1 MEEKIVYQHAFSVG
15 DGCNVAAALSRT
27 GLREHSGPFD
37 WVISDIEDV
46 MTLIENHFEDF
57 LNPEML
63 VPSPIPFNAGQRRH
77 TRYKSII
84 FVHDFAPEEDAP
96 PLEEQIGAIQ
106 EKYARR
112 IAYFY
117 ECLKEPTMFYH
128 FVFGGDM
135 EYWKTNAKR
144 VERFFKQIHPDNLF
158 VLMAE
163 NGQKAG
169 QTEEIDGVPIY
180 YVQGQ
185 KDDHVLGYYADTN
198 PQLKALMHSPE
209 NFPLARRAEN
219 LRFFIDKQLG
229 INREISM
236 NEMRIARDKLAA
248 EQTIWKE
255 WVKLLQNGKRLADR
269 ILQEGGKTVGIF
281 GYNDFFEPVVGE
293 LKAAGL
299 EVKFVT
305 SWYLREKEECLGIP
319 VFNPHDPSEEEIAK
333 QEQESQDQT
342 EEDED
347 KHWLAFFARQ
357 PIFATV
363 DAMVLVDVE
372 DDFFIKKGKGLF
384 PCKIYSLKNLLGIE

>member
-1 MEEKIVYQHAFSVG
+1 MEKKIVYQHAFSVG

-27 GLREHSGPFD
+27 GLRERSGPFD
-37 WVISDIEDV
+37 WIISDIEDV
-46 MTLIENHFEDF
+46 MALIENHFEDF
-57 LNPEML
+57 LNPQML
-63 VPSPIPFNAGQRRH
+63 VPSPIPFNAGQKRH
-77 TRYKSII
+77 TRYKSVI

-128 FVFGGDM
+128 FIFGGDV

-144 VERFFKQIHPDNLF
+144 VEQFFKRIHPDNLF

-163 NGQKAG
+163 SDQKAG
-169 QTEEIDGVPIY
+169 QTEVIDGVTIY

-185 KDDHVLGYYADTN
+185 RDDHVLGYYADTN
-198 PQLKALMHSPE
+198 PQLKALMHSPD
-209 NFPLARRAEN
+209 NFPLARRADN

-248 EQTIWKE
+248 EQIVWRE
-255 WVKLLQNGKRLADR
+255 WVRQQQRGKHLSDRLLRDGSQK
-269 ILQEGGKTVGIF
+269 IGIF
-281 GYNDFFEPVVGE
+281 GYNNFFEPVVDD

-299 EVKFVT
+299 EIKFVT
-305 SWYLREKEECLGIP
+305 SWYLHGQDECLGIP
-319 VFNPHDPSEEEIAK
+319 VYQPQEPTEEEIAAREKAK
-333 QEQESQDQT
+333 QEKS
-342 EEDED
+342 EEDEGFQ
-347 KHWLAFFARQ
+347 WLKFFARQ
-357 PIFATV
+357 PVFSTV
-363 DAMVLVDVE
+363 DTVIVVDVE
-372 DDFFIKKGKGLF
+372 DDFFVKKGSGLF
-384 PCKIYSLKNLLGIE
+384 PCKVYSLKNLLGME